1 MGKSQGTVKSRLFR
15 ARAQLREQLEEQ
27 WEEDGYAQS

>member
-1 MGKSQGTVKSRLFR
+1 MQEVFLRLLR
-15 ARAQLREQLEEQ
+15 ARVQLREQLEEQ